1 MYDLWNDNGKCP
13 PELMQQVQIQLT
25 IPADFNRDFVVDIVD
40 LAQFC
45 ANWLATECVEPNDC
59 GRTDLIDDGTVN
71 GLDFAEFAK
80 YWLWP

>member
-1 MYDLWNDNGKCP
+1 
-13 PELMQQVQIQLT
+13 MQQVQVQLT
-25 IPADFNRDFVVDIVD
+25 IPADVNRDFVVDIVD

-45 ANWLATECVEPNDC
+45 ANWLATGCAEPDDC
-59 GRTDLIDDGTVN
+59 GRADLIDDGTVN